1 VTNYRDAEPKRG
13 KLRSRGH
20 LVSDFLQSNSSPLD
34 YLNSIDGAAYDGFN
48 LLVADGSELAYLSNQ
63 GDEAQLLSPGV
74 YALSNARLD
83 SPCAKVQRSK
93 ERLAQ
98 LLAEDR
104 INTTELLRLLSDRNK
119 GPLEEVDDG
128 RLPFATAHAITAP
141 FIVLPEFGTRCSTIV
156 TANRDGEWHFL
167 ERRFDPGGDNT
178 GESVLSFSD
187 SEH

>member
-1 VTNYRDAEPKRG
+1 MTNYRDAEPKRG

-20 LVSDFLQSNSSPLD
+20 LVSDFLQRNVSPLD

-63 GDEAQLLSPGV
+63 GDEPRRLSSGV

-83 SPCAKVQRSK
+83 SPCDKVQRSK
-93 ERLAQ
+93 ERLTQ

-104 INTTELLRLLSDRNK
+104 INTTELLRLLGDRNK
-119 GPLEEVDDG
+119 GPLEEVDDS
-128 RLPFATAHAITAP
+128 RLPFATAHAITAA
-141 FIVLPEFGTRCSTIV
+141 FIVLPKFGTRCSTIV
-156 TANRDGEWHFL
+156 TANRNGEWRFL
-167 ERRFDPGGDNT
+167 ERRFDPDGNNT